1 MGDRFTVAR
10 RRRELRERAVA
21 FLGGECVICHYKGC
35 AAAFDFHHP
44 SPLEKDF
51 TISDRMTSWA
61 AIEREVKKCI
71 LLCARCHREV
81 HDGLHPRY
89 LEDESANRG
98 LWDEGLSDEGL
109 SDDDLDA
116 TDLAPPPWPV
126 DQPEAERIEHF
137 S

>member
-1 MGDRFTVAR
+1 MAH
-10 RRRELRERAVA
+10 
-21 FLGGECVICHYKGC
+21 LGGECVICHYKGS

-61 AIEREVKKCI
+61 AIERELKKCI

-89 LEDESANRG
+89 LEDESASRY
-98 LWDEGLSDEGL
+98 LWDEGLPEDE
-109 SDDDLDA
+109 LDSA
-116 TDLAPPPWPV
+116 DLAPTSWTV
-126 DQPEAERIEHF
+126 DQSEAERVEHF